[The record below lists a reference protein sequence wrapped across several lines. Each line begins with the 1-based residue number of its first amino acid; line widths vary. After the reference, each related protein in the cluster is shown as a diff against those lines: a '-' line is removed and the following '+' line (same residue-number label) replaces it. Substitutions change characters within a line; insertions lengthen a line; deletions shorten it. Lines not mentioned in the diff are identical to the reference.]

1 MGGVFR
7 VVWGGCLRDAWGCLR
22 NGPDAPRSHE
32 GLGVPDG
39 FSGPDRS
46 GGPGSSDGPDYPGDL
61 RCPVGHNSHL
71 PSFVSLFPKH
81 LRRVKNIKEGEKI

>member
-1 MGGVFR
+1 MP
-7 VVWGGCLRDAWGCLR
+7 L
-22 NGPDAPRSHE
+22 E

-81 LRRVKNIKEGEKI
+81 LRRVKKIKERENLDQEKNWTVLAQRCF